1 MSTPNTVSNREM
13 LETKHKRSRNNLLL
27 VVVFTVINLI
37 LLISKSNTYFLFSAY
52 IPYALA
58 DMGMLLCGMYP
69 AEVYGEEFLN
79 AEFLDPSV
87 FAIFIGIAL
96 VVVLLYLLSWIFSK
110 KHKVGWLIF
119 ALVFFAIDTV
129 ALLALWGVQ
138 MDSIIDIVFHAWV
151 IISLSMGISAN
162 LKLKKLPPEEE
173 TLEYEEL
180 EEGAETEEAE
190 EEPQNSAIIRI
201 ADRYAKS
208 RVLLEA
214 NEIGH
219 SIIYRRIKR
228 VNELVIDGNVYDEIE
243 ALLEVSHSLKAQ
255 IDGHQIEVGYDGR
268 FYSYLIIDG
277 QLVTRKLRLF

>member
-1 MSTPNTVSNREM
+1 MPTLNTVSNRDM
-13 LETKHKRSRNNLLL
+13 LETKYKRSRNNLLL

-52 IPYALA
+52 IPYAFV
-58 DMGMLLCGMYP
+58 DMGMLLCGIYP

-79 AEFLDPSV
+79 TEFLDPSV

-119 ALVFFAIDTV
+119 ALVFFVIDTV
-129 ALLALWGVQ
+129 ALLVLWGVQ
-138 MDSIIDIVFHAWV
+138 MDNIIDIVFHAWV

-162 LKLKKLPPEEE
+162 LKLKKLPLEEE
-173 TLEYEEL
+173 TSEYEEL
-180 EEGAETEEAE
+180 EEGAETEETE
-190 EEPQNSAIIRI
+190 GEPQNSAIIRI

-228 VNELVIDGNVYDEIE
+228 VNELVVDGNVYDEIQ
-243 ALLEVSHSLKAQ
+243 ALIEVSHSLKAQ

>member
-1 MSTPNTVSNREM
+1 MPTLNTVSNRDM
-13 LETKHKRSRNNLLL
+13 LETKYKRSRNNLLL

-52 IPYALA
+52 IPYAFV
-58 DMGMLLCGMYP
+58 DMGMLLCGIYP

-79 AEFLDPSV
+79 TEFLDPSV

-119 ALVFFAIDTV
+119 ALVFFVIDTV
-129 ALLALWGVQ
+129 ALLVLWGVQ
-138 MDSIIDIVFHAWV
+138 MDNIIDIVFHAWV

-162 LKLKKLPPEEE
+162 LKLKKLPLEEE
-173 TLEYEEL
+173 TSEYEEL
-180 EEGAETEEAE
+180 EEGAETEETE
-190 EEPQNSAIIRI
+190 GEPQNSAIIRI
-201 ADRYAKS
+201 ADRCAKS

-228 VNELVIDGNVYDEIE
+228 VNELVVDGNVYDEIQ
-243 ALLEVSHSLKAQ
+243 ALIEVSHSLKAQ

>member
-1 MSTPNTVSNREM
+1 MPTLNTVSNRDV
-13 LETKHKRSRNNLLL
+13 LETKYKRSRNNLLL

-52 IPYALA
+52 IPYAFV
-58 DMGMLLCGMYP
+58 DMGMLLCGIYP

-79 AEFLDPSV
+79 TEFLDPSV

-119 ALVFFAIDTV
+119 ALVFFVIDTV
-129 ALLALWGVQ
+129 ALLVLWGVQ
-138 MDSIIDIVFHAWV
+138 MDNIIDIVFHAWV

-162 LKLKKLPPEEE
+162 LKLKKLPLEEE
-173 TLEYEEL
+173 TSEYEEL
-180 EEGAETEEAE
+180 EEGAETEETE
-190 EEPQNSAIIRI
+190 GEPQNSAIIRI

-228 VNELVIDGNVYDEIE
+228 VNELVVDGNVYDEIQ
-243 ALLEVSHSLKAQ
+243 ALIEVSHSLKAQ

>member
-1 MSTPNTVSNREM
+1 MPTLNTVSNRDM
-13 LETKHKRSRNNLLL
+13 LETKYKRSRNNLLL

-52 IPYALA
+52 IPYAFV
-58 DMGMLLCGMYP
+58 DMGMLLCGIYP

-79 AEFLDPSV
+79 TEFLDPSV

-119 ALVFFAIDTV
+119 ALVFFVIDTV
-129 ALLALWGVQ
+129 ALLVLWGVQ
-138 MDSIIDIVFHAWV
+138 MDNIIDIVFHAWV

-162 LKLKKLPPEEE
+162 LKLKKLPLEEE
-173 TLEYEEL
+173 TSEYEEL
-180 EEGAETEEAE
+180 EEGAETEETE
-190 EEPQNSAIIRI
+190 GEPQNSAIIRI

-219 SIIYRRIKR
+219 LIIYRRIKR
-228 VNELVIDGNVYDEIE
+228 VNELVVDGNVYDEIQ
-243 ALLEVSHSLKAQ
+243 ALIEVSHSLKAQ

>member
-1 MSTPNTVSNREM
+1 MPTLNTVSNRDM
-13 LETKHKRSRNNLLL
+13 LETKYKRSRNNLLL

-52 IPYALA
+52 IPYAFV
-58 DMGMLLCGMYP
+58 DMGMLLCGIYP

-79 AEFLDPSV
+79 TEFLDPSV

-119 ALVFFAIDTV
+119 ALVFFVIDTV
-129 ALLALWGVQ
+129 AMLVLWGVQ
-138 MDSIIDIVFHAWV
+138 MDNIIDIVFHAWV

-162 LKLKKLPPEEE
+162 LKLKKLPLEEE
-173 TLEYEEL
+173 TSEYEEL
-180 EEGAETEEAE
+180 EEGAETEETE
-190 EEPQNSAIIRI
+190 GEPQNSAIIRI

-228 VNELVIDGNVYDEIE
+228 VNELVVDGNVYDEIQ
-243 ALLEVSHSLKAQ
+243 ALIEVSHSLKAQ

>member
-1 MSTPNTVSNREM
+1 MPTLNTVSNRDM
-13 LETKHKRSRNNLLL
+13 LETKYKRSRNNLLL

-52 IPYALA
+52 IPYAFV
-58 DMGMLLCGMYP
+58 DMGMLLCGIYP

-79 AEFLDPSV
+79 TEFLDPSV

-96 VVVLLYLLSWIFSK
+96 VVVILYLLSWIFSK

-119 ALVFFAIDTV
+119 ALVFFVIDTV
-129 ALLALWGVQ
+129 AMLVLWGVQ
-138 MDSIIDIVFHAWV
+138 MDNIIDIVFHAWV

-162 LKLKKLPPEEE
+162 LKLKKLPLEEE
-173 TLEYEEL
+173 TSEYEEL
-180 EEGAETEEAE
+180 EEGAETEETE
-190 EEPQNSAIIRI
+190 GEPQNSAIIRI

-228 VNELVIDGNVYDEIE
+228 VNELVVDGNVYDEIQV
-243 ALLEVSHSLKAQ
+243 LIEVSHSLKAQ

>member
-1 MSTPNTVSNREM
+1 MPTLNTVSNRDM
-13 LETKHKRSRNNLLL
+13 LETKYKRSRNNLLL

-52 IPYALA
+52 IPYAFV
-58 DMGMLLCGMYP
+58 DMGMLLCGIYP

-79 AEFLDPSV
+79 TEFLDPSV

-96 VVVLLYLLSWIFSK
+96 VVVILYLLSWIFSK

-119 ALVFFAIDTV
+119 ALVFFVIDTV
-129 ALLALWGVQ
+129 AMLVLWGVQ
-138 MDSIIDIVFHAWV
+138 MDNIIDIVFHAWV

-162 LKLKKLPPEEE
+162 LKLKKLPLEEE
-173 TLEYEEL
+173 TSEYEEL
-180 EEGAETEEAE
+180 EEGAETEETE
-190 EEPQNSAIIRI
+190 GEPQNSAIIRI

-228 VNELVIDGNVYDEIE
+228 VNELVVDGNVYDEIQ
-243 ALLEVSHSLKAQ
+243 ALIEVSHSLKAQ

>member
-1 MSTPNTVSNREM
+1 MPTLNTVSNRDM
-13 LETKHKRSRNNLLL
+13 LETKYKRSRNNLLL

-52 IPYALA
+52 IPYAFV
-58 DMGMLLCGMYP
+58 DMGMLLCGIYP

-79 AEFLDPSV
+79 TEFLDPSV

-119 ALVFFAIDTV
+119 ALVFFVIDTV
-129 ALLALWGVQ
+129 AMLVLWGVQ
-138 MDSIIDIVFHAWV
+138 MDNIIDIVFHAWV

-162 LKLKKLPPEEE
+162 LKLKKLPLEEE
-173 TLEYEEL
+173 TSEYEEL
-180 EEGAETEEAE
+180 EEGAETEETE
-190 EEPQNSAIIRI
+190 GEPQNSAIIRI

-219 SIIYRRIKR
+219 SIIYRRTKR
-228 VNELVIDGNVYDEIE
+228 VNELVVDGNVYDEIQ
-243 ALLEVSHSLKAQ
+243 ALIEVSHSLKAQ